1 MVSGIARGRKMCIRD
16 RDWESALADLAKVL
30 NGDKEKAKE
39 YGDQLNQLATRYAQ
53 SGQAL
58 VASMAYFVQAGYDA
72 KEAFDLVEQSV
83 KLMIAGEIEAGE
95 ASDYLVSILKGFK
108 APAGEAAST
117 VDLLNE
123 VSNKYATNVK
133 ELAIGMAGI
142 SPIAKRM
149 NFSMAETAG
158 LLVPVIEVYRS
169 GSEAADALKTGL
181 QQLTADTAPVKEAL
195 ASIGVSQT
203 DLNGKLRSGKDIFL
217 DVAKAMVGLDDATK
231 QYVIGQLV
239 GIEQAGRM
247 AQVFDNL
254 NSYLGVTE
262 TAAASAGSAMKEIE
276 TRLDLSLIHI

>member
-1 MVSGIARGRKMCIRD
+1 MCIRD
-16 RDWESALADLAKVL
+16 R
-30 NGDKEKAKE
+30 
-39 YGDQLNQLATRYAQ
+39 
-53 SGQAL
+53 
-58 VASMAYFVQAGYDA
+58 
-72 KEAFDLVEQSV
+72 
-83 KLMIAGEIEAGE
+83 
-95 ASDYLVSILKGFK
+95 
-108 APAGEAAST
+108 AST